1 MTHNW
6 LRRLVPRSWTAD
18 EALLAVDLLR
28 QAVAAIWEVHGEEMA
43 EALGS
48 ELEYRD
54 HLDRYVDLDDERDL
68 DIDDDVPF

>member
-28 QAVAAIWEVHGEEMA
+28 QATDAVWEVHGEAMA
-43 EALGS
+43 ELLGA
-48 ELEYRD
+48 EAEYQDR
-54 HLDRYVDLDDERDL
+54 LDRYVEFDDERDVNL
-68 DIDDDVPF
+68 DDDIPF

>member
-6 LRRLVPRSWTAD
+6 LRRLVPRSWTAH
-18 EALLAVDLLR
+18 EALLAVELLR
-28 QAVAAIWEVHGEEMA
+28 QAVAAIWEVHGEDMA

-48 ELEYRD
+48 EIEYRD
-54 HLDRYVDLDDERDL
+54 HLDRYVEIDDEPDL